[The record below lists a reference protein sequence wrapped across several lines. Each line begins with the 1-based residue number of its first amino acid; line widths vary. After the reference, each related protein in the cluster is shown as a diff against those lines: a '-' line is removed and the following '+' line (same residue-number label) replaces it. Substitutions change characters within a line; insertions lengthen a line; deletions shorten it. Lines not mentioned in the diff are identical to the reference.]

1 MTDYYH
7 ANQKNDDGLK
17 TDDNYNAF
25 VEKLIVDLGFDK
37 IQEPE
42 KSELIKAIQQRIEAR
57 ILSTLMTSLTEQ
69 RANELDEQIEK
80 EGLKEQQIIELLSN
94 EPGASAK
101 IIQAMDDLYQE
112 MKEETDALWAASAA
126 KASNK

>member
-1 MTDYYH
+1 MIDYYH
-7 ANQKNDDGLK
+7 AGQQNDDNIN

-37 IQEPE
+37 VQEPE

-80 EGLKEQQIIELLSN
+80 EGLKEQQIIELLAK

>member
-7 ANQKNDDGLK
+7 AGQQNDDNIN

-37 IQEPE
+37 VQEPE

-80 EGLKEQQIIELLSN
+80 EGLKEQQIIELLAK